1 MKFGKMALQL
11 NNEDDYFNIF
21 DGIGKK
27 RPSNIFGRGLV
38 RLEDIY
44 EFQTAKI
51 CEPEKWN
58 LNIKNKIDELNKIY
72 KIKAKHIPTLPDKVE
87 INDIKDYLKD
97 LTAVPIGIS
106 KKNLDVYTYNF
117 KKSFVNIITSKN
129 IESSIEFISHIL
141 EEVKQLE
148 NTNIVLFDSERVLQ
162 NKKVNLGI
170 FFMKMLTE

>member
-1 MKFGKMALQL
+1 MLTREGTKCGIVFIITTSACNDVRYRLAQNFRQKIALQL

-87 INDIKDYLKD
+87 INDIKDY
-97 LTAVPIGIS
+97 
-106 KKNLDVYTYNF
+106 
-117 KKSFVNIITSKN
+117 
-129 IESSIEFISHIL
+129 
-141 EEVKQLE
+141 
-148 NTNIVLFDSERVLQ
+148 
-162 NKKVNLGI
+162 
-170 FFMKMLTE
+170 